1 MKYQPIDKGRMY
13 SCLLAISWITIIA
26 CTILKLFGSTAFEMP
41 EFTYNINIWIR
52 RIINLIFYEANS
64 ILLIITLVKRKLSIK
79 EILFIIPVMFIPF
92 FCSFFIDYPII
103 LALRYVLETLALLII
118 GKILSKD
125 KLVPIILETLVIAL
139 IFMAY
144 QFITLFYR
152 NLGIGLSVDNFIAE
166 KLLLIDFYIL
176 LVLTALRSIKKGGY
190 IHGWRWSRFLV
201 VLSKRRRSEE
211 SVRQNQVCV
220 QQKED
225 VGFKL
230 FIVMLSVFQI
240 VLVGTICYFVN
251 NTIIEYIIV
260 CLSFFFLRKVFGKS
274 FHTNSVITC
283 TTLSILVFVSATR
296 LTLPASISI
305 LCSVLIGCLVAY
317 MMFVMYHF
325 IRYTT
330 AQGITITRGMSKEA
344 MKEICITNNLSDIEE
359 GILTDFYCNRWKIPK
374 IAMKYGYSV
383 DSINKKK
390 AEILKKIKM

>member
-1 MKYQPIDKGRMY
+1 MY
-13 SCLLAISWITIIA
+13 SCLLTISWVTIFA
-26 CTILKLFGSTAFEMP
+26 CAILKLFGSTAFEMP
-41 EFTYNINIWIR
+41 EFTYNINIWVR

-103 LALRYVLETLALLII
+103 LALRYILETLALLVI

-125 KLVPIILETLVIAL
+125 KLVPIALETLVVTV
-139 IFMAY
+139 IFMFY

-176 LVLTALRSIKKGGY
+176 LMLTALISIKKGGY

-240 VLVGTICYFVN
+240 
-251 NTIIEYIIV
+251 
-260 CLSFFFLRKVFGKS
+260 
-274 FHTNSVITC
+274 
-283 TTLSILVFVSATR
+283 
-296 LTLPASISI
+296 
-305 LCSVLIGCLVAY
+305 
-317 MMFVMYHF
+317 
-325 IRYTT
+325 
-330 AQGITITRGMSKEA
+330 
-344 MKEICITNNLSDIEE
+344 
-359 GILTDFYCNRWKIPK
+359 
-374 IAMKYGYSV
+374 
-383 DSINKKK
+383 
-390 AEILKKIKM
+390 